1 MYSRIFLHLIDLV
14 EDAFWTLAGPLPTV
28 GGKICRP
35 LTLLLP
41 PAVHSAFR
49 ILFSLFDVVQ
59 YVCSV
64 FPASISFGIAV
75 AGYRDCS

>member
-1 MYSRIFLHLIDLV
+1 MYSRVVLCLVDLV
-14 EDAFWTLAGPLPTV
+14 EGTFWTLASPLPAV

-64 FPASISFGIAV
+64 FPASVGFGIAV
-75 AGYRDCS
+75 AGYIG